1 MIYSIIIGGIAGW
14 LAGKLL
20 KGGGYGIFMNIILGI
35 IGGMLGGWLF
45 GVVGIQILTGW
56 MGDLLEGVIGAV
68 VIMSIVAAI
77 KKK

>member
-45 GVVGIQILTGW
+45 GIVGIQILEGW
-56 MGDLLEGVIGAV
+56 LGDLLEGVIGVV